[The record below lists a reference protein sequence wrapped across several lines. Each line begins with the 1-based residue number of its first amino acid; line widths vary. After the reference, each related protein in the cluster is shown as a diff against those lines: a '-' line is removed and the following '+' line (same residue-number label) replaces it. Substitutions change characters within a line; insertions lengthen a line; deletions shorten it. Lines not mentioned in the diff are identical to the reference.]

1 MKVIISTDECK
12 YKFEIKEKDVDLLE
26 LYCWLNRNSYFETD
40 KNKFEFNSLDAHNT
54 CKDINFEYFINIIFK
69 SALKETI
76 PEDFKWDKSGKR
88 VVLKLIELL
97 GNSLLER
104 VDK

>member
-12 YKFEIKEKDVDLLE
+12 YKFQVEEKDIDLLD

-40 KNKFEFNSLDAHNT
+40 KNKFEFDSLDKHK
-54 CKDINFEYFINIIFK
+54 CKDINFEYFMDVMFK

-76 PEDFKWDKSGKR
+76 PEDFKWNKRGKR

-97 GNSLLER
+97 GISLLER

>member
-1 MKVIISTDECK
+1 M
-12 YKFEIKEKDVDLLE
+12 
-26 LYCWLNRNSYFETD
+26 YCWLDRNSYFETD
-40 KNKFEFNSLDAHNT
+40 KNKFEFDSLNKYK
-54 CKDINFEYFINIIFK
+54 CKDINFEYFIDILFK
-69 SALKETI
+69 SALRETI
-76 PEDFKWDKSGKR
+76 PKDFKWDKSGKR

>member
-1 MKVIISTDECK
+1 MKIILSTDECK
-12 YKFEIKEKDVDLLE
+12 YKFEVEEKDIDLLD

-40 KNKFEFNSLDAHNT
+40 KNKFEFNNLDKYK
-54 CKDINFEYFINIIFK
+54 CKDINFEYFIDIMFK

-76 PEDFKWDKSGKR
+76 PEDFKWNKSGKH
-88 VVLKLIELL
+88 VVKTIIELL

>member
-12 YKFEIKEKDVDLLE
+12 YKFEIKEKDVDLLD

-40 KNKFEFNSLDAHNT
+40 KNKFEFDSLDKYKH
-54 CKDINFEYFINIIFK
+54 KDINFEYFIDVMFK

-76 PEDFKWDKSGKR
+76 PEDFKWNKSGKY

-97 GNSLLER
+97 GNTLLER